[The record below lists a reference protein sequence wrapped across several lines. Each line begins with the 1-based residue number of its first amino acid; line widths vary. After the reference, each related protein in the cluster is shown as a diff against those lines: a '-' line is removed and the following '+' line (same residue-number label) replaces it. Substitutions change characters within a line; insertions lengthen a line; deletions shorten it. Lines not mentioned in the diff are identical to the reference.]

1 MKFSRVEFYGD
12 EYCARNSAVAKA
24 QNSASCANYNVN
36 FKIYIVKFCGA
47 RFGILSREIS
57 RRKISCCC
65 KTAPAGLNLKSGA
78 GSGLRQLEIKRDW
91 RGFEGFVSGIFVGVF
106 ALLRGAI

>member
-1 MKFSRVEFYGD
+1 MKYKILRQRIPPREILPVEFRSGKFAMKFSRVEFYGD

-24 QNSASCANYNVN
+24 QNSASRANYNVN
-36 FKIYIVKFCGA
+36 FKIYIVKFYGA

-65 KTAPAGLNLKSGA
+65 KTVPAGLNLKSGA
-78 GSGLRQLEIKRDW
+78 GSWLEIIRN
-91 RGFEGFVSGIFVGVF
+91 
-106 ALLRGAI
+106 